1 MKKIFSKIFGFI
13 KNLLLIRLL
22 IKLITNPILLLIIAL
37 VVVISKDQVVTW
49 YDDYMVLYEEANN
62 KIDEEENSQGMIFT
76 KIDDKLYT
84 LMGTVKEGD
93 CEKIAPEMPQN
104 FTVILES
111 PGGNLADGSCLA
123 AHIKLRNV
131 VTVVRDS
138 QVLNELGEVIYS
150 PGSNLDVDENTPD
163 YMKDKSL
170 CASACGLIFLAGDR
184 RYLIGEVYFGI
195 HGPGTPPG
203 SMNGASPK
211 AIESSAFR
219 SASSLMRLLK
229 SLGVEDEDL
238 RLLFIQIPNASMY
251 WLHPRDFK
259 VRPALMSIAT
269 NYKDFFGITGSDLE
283 GGLR

>member
-1 MKKIFSKIFGFI
+1 MKKIWSFI
-13 KNLLLIRLL
+13 KELLLIRLL
-22 IKLITNPILLLIIAL
+22 IKIITNPILLVIIVL
-37 VVVISKDQVVTW
+37 VGIISHDQVVEW
-49 YDDYMVLYEEANN
+49 YDEYMVLYEEANN
-62 KIDEEENSQGMIFT
+62 KIEEEENTQGLVFT

-93 CEKIAPEMPQN
+93 CEKIAPLMPEA

-131 VTVVRDS
+131 VTVVRDDV
-138 QVLNELGEVIYS
+138 VLNELGETIYS

-163 YMKDKSL
+163 YMKDKSI
-170 CASACGLIFLAGDR
+170 CASACGLIFLAGDK

-203 SMNGASPK
+203 SMNGASPA

-219 SASSLMRLLK
+219 SASSLMKLLK
-229 SLGVEDEDL
+229 SLGVEDEGL

-259 VRPALMSIAT
+259 VRPALMAIAT
-269 NYKDFFGITGSDLE
+269 DYREFFGVTGSDLE
-283 GGLR
+283 GGMRLTD

>member
-1 MKKIFSKIFGFI
+1 MKKIFTFI
-13 KNLLLIRLL
+13 KELLLIRLL
-22 IKLITNPILLLIIAL
+22 IKLITNPILLVI
-37 VVVISKDQVVTW
+37 VVMVVAISQDQVIQW

-62 KIDEEENSQGMIFT
+62 KIEEEENSQGLIFT

-93 CEKIAPEMPQN
+93 CEKISPEMPEA

-111 PGGNLADGSCLA
+111 PGGNLAEGSCLA

-131 VTVVRDS
+131 VTVVRDDI
-138 QVLNELGEVIYS
+138 VLNELGETIYS
-150 PGSNLDVDENTPD
+150 PGSNLDIDENTPD
-163 YMKDKSL
+163 YMKGKSI
-170 CASACGLIFLAGDR
+170 CASACGLIFLAGDK
-184 RYLIGEVYFGI
+184 RYLVGEVYFGI

-203 SMNGASPK
+203 SMDGASAK

-229 SLGVEDEDL
+229 SLGVDDEDL

-259 VRPALMSIAT
+259 VRPALMTIAT
-269 NYKDFFGITGSDLE
+269 DYRDFFGVSGSDLE

>member
-1 MKKIFSKIFGFI
+1 MKKIFNFI
-13 KNLLLIRLL
+13 KELLLIRLL
-22 IKLITNPILLLIIAL
+22 IKLITNPILLVCIVLA
-37 VVVISKDQVVTW
+37 VAVSKDQVVKW

-62 KIDEEENSQGMIFT
+62 KVEEEENSQGLIFT

-93 CEKIAPEMPQN
+93 CEKIAPDMPPA

-111 PGGNLADGSCLA
+111 PGGNLKDGSCIA

-138 QVLNELGEVIYS
+138 IVLNELGETIYE
-150 PGSNLDVDENTPD
+150 PGSNLDIDENTPD
-163 YMKDKSL
+163 YMRGKSI
-170 CASACGLIFLAGDR
+170 CASACGLMFLAGDK
-184 RYLIGEVYFGI
+184 RYLMGEVYFGI

-203 SMNGASPK
+203 SMNGASPA

-219 SASSLMRLLK
+219 TASSLMKLLK
-229 SLGVEDEDL
+229 SLGVEDEGL
-238 RLLFIQIPNASMY
+238 RLLFIQIPNATMY
-251 WLHPRDFK
+251 WLHPRDFE
-259 VRPALMSIAT
+259 VRPALITIAT
-269 NYKDFFGITGSDLE
+269 DYRDFFGTTGSDLE

>member
-1 MKKIFSKIFGFI
+1 MKKIFTFI
-13 KNLLLIRLL
+13 KELLLIRLL
-22 IKLITNPILLLIIAL
+22 IKLIMNPILLVCIVLA
-37 VVVISKDQVVTW
+37 VAISKDQVVEW

-62 KIDEEENSQGMIFT
+62 KVEEEENSQGLIFT

-93 CEKIAPEMPQN
+93 CEKIAPEMPDA

-111 PGGNLADGSCLA
+111 PGGNLKDGSCIA

-138 QVLNELGEVIYS
+138 PVLNELGEVIYS
-150 PGSNLDVDENTPD
+150 PGSNLEVDENTPD
-163 YMKDKSL
+163 YMKDKSI
-170 CASACGLIFLAGDR
+170 CASACGLIFLAGDK
-184 RYLIGEVYFGI
+184 RYLMGEVYFGI

-203 SMNGASPK
+203 SMNGASPA

-219 SASSLMRLLK
+219 TASSLMKLLK
-229 SLGVEDEDL
+229 SLGVEDEGL
-238 RLLFIQIPNASMY
+238 RLLFIQIPNATMY
-251 WLHPRDFK
+251 WLHPRDFE
-259 VRPALMSIAT
+259 VRPALIMIAT
-269 NYKDFFGITGSDLE
+269 DYRDFFGTTGSDLE

>member
-1 MKKIFSKIFGFI
+1 MKKIFTFI
-13 KNLLLIRLL
+13 KELLLIRLL
-22 IKLITNPILLLIIAL
+22 IKLIMNPILLVCIVLA
-37 VVVISKDQVVTW
+37 VAISKDQVVEW

-62 KIDEEENSQGMIFT
+62 KVEEEENSQGLIFT

-93 CEKIAPEMPQN
+93 CEKIAPEMPDA

-111 PGGNLADGSCLA
+111 PGGNLKDGSCIA

-138 QVLNELGEVIYS
+138 PVLNELGEVIYS
-150 PGSNLDVDENTPD
+150 PGSNIDIDENTPD

-170 CASACGLIFLAGDR
+170 CASACGLIFLAGDK

-203 SMNGASPK
+203 SMNGASPA

-219 SASSLMRLLK
+219 SASSLMKLLK
-229 SLGVEDEDL
+229 SLGVADEDL

-251 WLHPRDFK
+251 WLHPRDFE
-259 VRPALMSIAT
+259 VRPALMTIAT
-269 NYKDFFGITGSDLE
+269 DYRDFFGITGSDLE
-283 GGLR
+283 GGMRLTD

>member
-1 MKKIFSKIFGFI
+1 MKKIWSFI
-13 KNLLLIRLL
+13 KELLLIRLL
-22 IKLITNPILLLIIAL
+22 IKIITNPILLVIIVL
-37 VVVISKDQVVTW
+37 VGIISHDQVVEW
-49 YDDYMVLYEEANN
+49 YDEYMVLYEEANN
-62 KIDEEENSQGMIFT
+62 KIEEEENTQGLVFT

-93 CEKIAPEMPQN
+93 CEKIAPLMPEA

-131 VTVVRDS
+131 VTVVRDDV
-138 QVLNELGEVIYS
+138 VLNELGETIYS

-163 YMKDKSL
+163 YMKDKSI
-170 CASACGLIFLAGDR
+170 CASACGLIFLAGDK

-203 SMNGASPK
+203 SMNGASPA

-219 SASSLMRLLK
+219 SASSLMKLLK
-229 SLGVEDEDL
+229 SLGVEDEGL

-259 VRPALMSIAT
+259 VRPALMTIAT
-269 NYKDFFGITGSDLE
+269 DYREFFGVTGSDLE
-283 GGLR
+283 GGMRLTD

>member
-1 MKKIFSKIFGFI
+1 MKKIFSFI
-13 KNLLLIRLL
+13 KELLLIRLL
-22 IKLITNPILLLIIAL
+22 IKLITNPILLVIIVL
-37 VVVISKDQVVTW
+37 VGVISHDQVVEW
-49 YDDYMVLYEEANN
+49 YDEYMVLYEEANN

-93 CEKIAPEMPQN
+93 CEKISPEMPEA

-111 PGGNLADGSCLA
+111 PGGNLAEGSCLA
-123 AHIKLRNV
+123 AHVKLRNV
-131 VTVVRDS
+131 VTVVRDDI
-138 QVLNELGEVIYS
+138 VLNELGEIIYS

-163 YMKDKSL
+163 YMKDKSI
-170 CASACGLIFLAGDR
+170 CASACGLIFLAGDK

-203 SMNGASPK
+203 SMDGASAK

-229 SLGVEDEDL
+229 SLGVDDEDL

-259 VRPALMSIAT
+259 VRPALMTIAT
-269 NYKDFFGITGSDLE
+269 DYRDFFGVTGSDLE
-283 GGLR
+283 GGLRQ

>member
-1 MKKIFSKIFGFI
+1 MKKIWSFI
-13 KNLLLIRLL
+13 KELLLIRLL
-22 IKLITNPILLLIIAL
+22 IKIITNPILLVIIVL
-37 VVVISKDQVVTW
+37 VGIISHDQVVEW
-49 YDDYMVLYEEANN
+49 YDEYMVLYEEANN
-62 KIDEEENSQGMIFT
+62 KIEEEENTQGLVFT

-93 CEKIAPEMPQN
+93 CEKIAPLMPDA

-131 VTVVRDS
+131 VTVVRDDV
-138 QVLNELGEVIYS
+138 VLNELGETIYS

-163 YMKDKSL
+163 YMKDKSI
-170 CASACGLIFLAGDR
+170 CASACGLIFLAGDK

-229 SLGVEDEDL
+229 SLGVADEDL

-283 GGLR
+283 GGLRQ

>member
-1 MKKIFSKIFGFI
+1 MKNILKIF

-22 IKLITNPILLLIIAL
+22 IKLIKNPLLILIIVLLGVLGKEQA
-37 VVVISKDQVVTW
+37 VEW
-49 YDDYMVLYEEANN
+49 YDEYMILYEEANN
-62 KIDEEENSQGMIFT
+62 KIEEEENSGGLEFK
-76 KIDDKLYT
+76 KIDNSLYT
-84 LMGTVKEGD
+84 LMGTVKEDD
-93 CEKIAPEMPQN
+93 CEKIAPLMPES

-111 PGGNLADGSCLA
+111 PGGNLAEGSCIA

-131 VTVVRDS
+131 VTVVRAS
-138 QVLNELGEVIYS
+138 EVRNEFGEVIYS
-150 PGSNLDVDENTPD
+150 PGSNLEIDENAPD

-170 CASACGLIFLAGDR
+170 CASACGLIFLAGDK

-203 SMNGASPK
+203 SMNGASPG

-219 SASSLMRLLK
+219 TASSLMKLLK

-259 VRPALMSIAT
+259 IRPALMSIAT
-269 NYKDFFGITGSDLE
+269 DYRDFFGITGSDLE
-283 GGLR
+283 GGMR

>member
-1 MKKIFSKIFGFI
+1 MKKIWSFI
-13 KNLLLIRLL
+13 KELLLIRLL
-22 IKLITNPILLLIIAL
+22 IKLITNPILLVCIVLA
-37 VVVISKDQVVTW
+37 VAISKDQVVEW
-49 YDDYMVLYEEANN
+49 YDEYMVLYEEANN
-62 KIDEEENSQGMIFT
+62 KIEEEENTQGLVFT

-93 CEKIAPEMPQN
+93 CEKIAPLMPES

-111 PGGNLADGSCLA
+111 PGGNLADGSCIA

-131 VTVVRDS
+131 VTVVRADE
-138 QVLNELGEVIYS
+138 VLNELGEVIYK
-150 PGSNLDVDENTPD
+150 PGSNLEVDENTPD
-163 YMKDKSL
+163 YMKDKSM
-170 CASACGLIFLAGDR
+170 CASACGLIFLAGDK

-203 SMNGASPK
+203 SMNGASPA

-219 SASSLMRLLK
+219 SASSLMKLLK
-229 SLGVEDEDL
+229 SLGVEDEGL

-259 VRPALMSIAT
+259 VRPALMTIAT
-269 NYKDFFGITGSDLE
+269 DYREFFGVTGSDLE
-283 GGLR
+283 GGMRLTD

>member
-1 MKKIFSKIFGFI
+1 MKKIFTFI
-13 KNLLLIRLL
+13 KELLLIRLL
-22 IKLITNPILLLIIAL
+22 IKLIMNPILLVCIVLA
-37 VVVISKDQVVTW
+37 VAVSKDQVLQW

-62 KIDEEENSQGMIFT
+62 KIEEEENTQGLVFT

-93 CEKIAPEMPQN
+93 CEKIAPEMPDA

-111 PGGNLADGSCLA
+111 PGGNLKDGSCIA

-138 QVLNELGEVIYS
+138 PVLNELGEVIYS
-150 PGSNLDVDENTPD
+150 PGSNLEVDENTPD
-163 YMKDKSL
+163 YMKDKSI
-170 CASACGLIFLAGDR
+170 CASACGLIFLAGDK
-184 RYLIGEVYFGI
+184 RYLMGEVYFGI

-203 SMNGASPK
+203 SMNGASPA

-219 SASSLMRLLK
+219 TASSLMKLLK
-229 SLGVEDEDL
+229 SLGVEDEGL
-238 RLLFIQIPNASMY
+238 RLLFIQIPNATMY
-251 WLHPRDFK
+251 WLHPRDFE
-259 VRPALMSIAT
+259 VRPALIMIAT
-269 NYKDFFGITGSDLE
+269 DYRDFFGTTGSDLE

>member
-1 MKKIFSKIFGFI
+1 MKKIFTFI
-13 KNLLLIRLL
+13 KELLLIRLL
-22 IKLITNPILLLIIAL
+22 IKLIMNPILLVCIVLA
-37 VVVISKDQVVTW
+37 VAVSKDQVVEW

-62 KIDEEENSQGMIFT
+62 KVEEEENSQGLIFT

-93 CEKIAPEMPQN
+93 CEKIAPEMPDA

-111 PGGNLADGSCLA
+111 PGGNLKDGSCIA

-138 QVLNELGEVIYS
+138 PVLNELGEVIYS
-150 PGSNLDVDENTPD
+150 PGSNLEVDENTPD
-163 YMKDKSL
+163 YMKDKSI
-170 CASACGLIFLAGDR
+170 CASACGLIFLAGDK
-184 RYLIGEVYFGI
+184 RYLMGEVYFGI

-203 SMNGASPK
+203 SMNGASPA

-219 SASSLMRLLK
+219 TASSLMKLLK
-229 SLGVEDEDL
+229 SLGVEDEGL
-238 RLLFIQIPNASMY
+238 RLLFIQIPNATMY
-251 WLHPRDFK
+251 WLHPRDFE
-259 VRPALMSIAT
+259 VRPALIMIAT
-269 NYKDFFGITGSDLE
+269 DYRDFFGTTGSDLE

>member
-1 MKKIFSKIFGFI
+1 MKKIWSFI
-13 KNLLLIRLL
+13 KELLLIRLL
-22 IKLITNPILLLIIAL
+22 IKIITNPILLVCIVLA
-37 VVVISKDQVVTW
+37 VVISKDQVVEW
-49 YDDYMVLYEEANN
+49 YDEYMVLYEEANN
-62 KIDEEENSQGMIFT
+62 KIEEEENTQGLIFT

-93 CEKIAPEMPQN
+93 CEKIAPLMPES

-131 VTVVRDS
+131 VTVVRADE
-138 QVLNELGEVIYS
+138 VLNEFGEVIYS
-150 PGSNLDVDENTPD
+150 PGSNLEVDENTPD

-170 CASACGLIFLAGDR
+170 CASACGLIFLAGDK

-203 SMNGASPK
+203 SMNGASPA

-219 SASSLMRLLK
+219 SASSLMKLLK
-229 SLGVEDEDL
+229 SLGVEDEGL

-259 VRPALMSIAT
+259 VRPALMTIAT
-269 NYKDFFGITGSDLE
+269 DYREFFGVTGSDLE
-283 GGLR
+283 GGMRLTD

>member
-1 MKKIFSKIFGFI
+1 MKKIWSFI
-13 KNLLLIRLL
+13 KELLLIRLL
-22 IKLITNPILLLIIAL
+22 IKIITNPILLVIIVL
-37 VVVISKDQVVTW
+37 VGIISHDQVVEW
-49 YDDYMVLYEEANN
+49 YDEYMVLYEEANN
-62 KIDEEENSQGMIFT
+62 KIDEEENSQGLIFT

-93 CEKIAPEMPQN
+93 CEKIAPLMPEA

-131 VTVVRDS
+131 VTVVRDDV
-138 QVLNELGEVIYS
+138 VLNELGETIYS

-163 YMKDKSL
+163 YMKDKSI
-170 CASACGLIFLAGDR
+170 CASACGLMFLAGDR

-229 SLGVEDEDL
+229 SLGVADEDL
-238 RLLFIQIPNASMY
+238 RLLFIQIPNATMY
-251 WLHPRDFK
+251 WLHPRDFE
-259 VRPALMSIAT
+259 VRPALIMIAT
-269 NYKDFFGITGSDLE
+269 DYRDFFGTTGSDLE
-283 GGLR
+283 GGMRLTD

>member
-1 MKKIFSKIFGFI
+1 MKKILNII
-13 KNLLLIRLL
+13 KELLLIRLL
-22 IKLITNPILLLIIAL
+22 IKVITNPILLIIIVLA
-37 VVVISKDQVVTW
+37 VAISKDQVVEW
-49 YDDYMVLYEEANN
+49 YDEYMILYEEANN
-62 KIDEEENSQGMIFT
+62 KIEEDENTGGLTFT

-84 LMGTVKEGD
+84 LTGTVKEKD
-93 CEKIAPEMPQN
+93 CEKIAPLLPEA

-111 PGGNLADGSCLA
+111 PGGNLAEGSCLA

-131 VTVVRDS
+131 VTVVRDDV
-138 QVLNELGEVIYS
+138 VLNELGETIYT
-150 PGSNLDVDENTPD
+150 PGSYNEDDETPD
-163 YMKDKSL
+163 YMKGKSI
-170 CASACGLIFLAGDR
+170 CASACGLLFLAGDR

-203 SMNGASPK
+203 SMNGASAK

-229 SLGVEDEDL
+229 SLGVADEDL

-269 NYKDFFGITGSDLE
+269 NYKDFYGVTGSDLE
-283 GGLR
+283 GGLRQ

>member
-1 MKKIFSKIFGFI
+1 MKKILNII
-13 KNLLLIRLL
+13 KELLLIRLL
-22 IKLITNPILLLIIAL
+22 IKVITNPILLVCIVLA
-37 VVVISKDQVVTW
+37 VAVSKDQVVEW
-49 YDDYMVLYEEANN
+49 YDEYMVLYEEANN
-62 KIDEEENSQGMIFT
+62 KIDEEENSQGLVFT

-93 CEKIAPEMPQN
+93 CEKIAPEMPQA

-111 PGGNLADGSCLA
+111 PGGNLKDGSCIA

-150 PGSNLDVDENTPD
+150 PGSNLDIDENTPD
-163 YMKDKSL
+163 YMKDKSI
-170 CASACGLIFLAGDR
+170 CASACGLIFLAGDK

-203 SMNGASPK
+203 SMNGASPA

-219 SASSLMRLLK
+219 SASSLMSLLK
-229 SLGVEDEDL
+229 SLGVDDEGL

-259 VRPALMSIAT
+259 ARPALMTIAT
-269 NYKDFFGITGSDLE
+269 DYRDFFGVSGSDLE

>member
-1 MKKIFSKIFGFI
+1 MKNILKIF

-22 IKLITNPILLLIIAL
+22 IKLIKNPLLILIIVLLGVLGKEQA
-37 VVVISKDQVVTW
+37 VEW
-49 YDDYMVLYEEANN
+49 YDEYMILYEEANN
-62 KIDEEENSQGMIFT
+62 KIEEEENSDGLEFK
-76 KIDDKLYT
+76 KIDNSLYT

-93 CEKIAPEMPQN
+93 CEKIAPLMPES

-111 PGGNLADGSCLA
+111 PGGNLAEGSCLA

-131 VTVVRDS
+131 VTVVRAS
-138 QVLNELGEVIYS
+138 EVRNEFGEVIYS
-150 PGSNLDVDENTPD
+150 PGSNLEIDENTPD

-170 CASACGLIFLAGDR
+170 CASACGLIFLAGDK

-203 SMNGASPK
+203 SMNGASPG

-219 SASSLMRLLK
+219 TASSLMKLLK

-259 VRPALMSIAT
+259 IRPALMSIAT
-269 NYKDFFGITGSDLE
+269 DYRDFFGITGSDLE
-283 GGLR
+283 GGMR

>member
-1 MKKIFSKIFGFI
+1 MKKIFSFI
-13 KNLLLIRLL
+13 KDLLLIRLL
-22 IKLITNPILLLIIAL
+22 IKLIKNPILLVIIVLAG
-37 VVVISKDQVVTW
+37 VISKDQVVEW

-62 KIDEEENSQGMIFT
+62 KIDEEENSQGLIFT

-93 CEKIAPEMPQN
+93 CEKIAPEMPQA

-131 VTVVRDS
+131 VTVVRDDI
-138 QVLNELGEVIYS
+138 VLNELGEVIYS

-163 YMKDKSL
+163 YMKDKSI

-229 SLGVEDEDL
+229 SLGVQDEDL